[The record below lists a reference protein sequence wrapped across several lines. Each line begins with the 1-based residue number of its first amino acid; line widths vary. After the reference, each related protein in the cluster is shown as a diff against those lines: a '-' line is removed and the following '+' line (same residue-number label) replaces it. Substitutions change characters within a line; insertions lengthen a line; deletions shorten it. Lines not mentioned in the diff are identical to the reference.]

1 MCVRPEL
8 KGQIRELQGVL
19 LDVHN
24 HRTIYATRVLIRR
37 PDQNHPR
44 LSPGLLT
51 CNSGPLFDDVRRA
64 LEHKNMFDTND
75 VIGFR

>member
-1 MCVRPEL
+1 MAQTGSLYLGRKKGHEHL

-37 PDQNHPR
+37 PDQDHPR
-44 LSPGLLT
+44 LAPA
-51 CNSGPLFDDVRRA
+51 C
-64 LEHKNMFDTND
+64 
-75 VIGFR
+75 